1 MHGLFCKYAAGKG
14 LQEMQPKD
22 KSEKSQ
28 ILCNHT
34 VFFLSYIEEGRK
46 RHGRQQDC

>member
-22 KSEKSQ
+22 KSEKKSD
-28 ILCNHT
+28 I
-34 VFFLSYIEEGRK
+34 V
-46 RHGRQQDC
+46 